1 MKANKPFVMLTS
13 QFGCNIYIADQQ
25 KVKNIIT
32 DDIKDAE
39 IWDEDYDLSKLD
51 YWRSVTGYDLKAVKL

>member
-32 DDIKDAE
+32 DDIKE
-39 IWDEDYDLSKLD
+39 RIDEYYKQ
-51 YWRSVTGYDLKAVKL
+51 YGAK